1 MRLNEARNILLD
13 WKCGEFFRKNNRFPN
28 PEEEEVLEMEITED
42 ELRDVAESIMEY
54 EQN

>member
-13 WKCGEFFRKNNRFPN
+13 WKTDEFFRSNKRFPT
-28 PEEEEVLEMEITED
+28 PEEEEVLEMEITEE

-54 EQN
+54 ERS